1 MTKKIYIKESKIK
14 DTLSTHTSHINS
26 QQNNPPFQTK
36 RLWIFCFPSQEG
48 FFTMMRRYS
57 TVYFC
62 CFCFIVVVCF
72 FFLKNLLKTQN
83 NTGGFLSQQP
93 LITFHFSKNM
103 FSFSKWVSKWACIF
117 KLFSK
122 CAFIFKMWKV
132 LWVFFFLFQKNTIVN
147 KNLYIPYK

>member
-62 CFCFIVVVCF
+62 CLFYCRCV
-72 FFLKNLLKTQN
+72 FFLEKKNLLKTQN
-83 NTGGFLSQQP
+83 KTGGFLSQQP
-93 LITFHFSKNM
+93 LITFHFFKNI
-103 FSFSKWVSKWACIF
+103 FSLSNGFRNVLSFSKCGSFLKSV
-117 KLFSK
+117 
-122 CAFIFKMWKV
+122 FIF
-132 LWVFFFLFQKNTIVN
+132 
-147 KNLYIPYK
+147 